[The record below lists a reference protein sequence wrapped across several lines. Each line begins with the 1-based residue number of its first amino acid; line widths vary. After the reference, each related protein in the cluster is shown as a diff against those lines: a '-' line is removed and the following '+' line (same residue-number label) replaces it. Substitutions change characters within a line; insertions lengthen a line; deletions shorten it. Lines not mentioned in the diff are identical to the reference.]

1 MAGCKTDFLCTLL
14 PEWKNQCFWCSE
26 SLDFPWEA
34 CPQPPPLLCTKKQ
47 FYPTNLYAKFACHHI
62 NKPIKNN
69 MVVLTRYTIQCS
81 KYFVSLLLFEAPTV
95 CLTFSFF
102 CFFNVSLYQT
112 RSVLCLWPFK
122 MCSSHFFFI
131 LSPSLRLS
139 FFLFFLFSWGGG
151 GEGWRRLSQ
160 LIWYT
165 RGGQPQIISYEQGGH
180 HIQQELPIKFHHLL
194 EKKWTIPNQKFI

>member
-1 MAGCKTDFLCTLL
+1 MFRKFRFSLESMPPAPSFIVHQKAIL
-14 PEWKNQCFWCSE
+14 PHQN
-26 SLDFPWEA
+26 
-34 CPQPPPLLCTKKQ
+34 
-47 FYPTNLYAKFACHHI
+47 AKFACHHI

-102 CFFNVSLYQT
+102 CFFNVSLHQT
-112 RSVLCLWPFK
+112 RSVLCFWPFK

-139 FFLFFLFSWGGG
+139 FFLFFCFLGAGRGGRG
-151 GEGWRRLSQ
+151 GEGYL
-160 LIWYT
+160 
-165 RGGQPQIISYEQGGH
+165 
-180 HIQQELPIKFHHLL
+180 
-194 EKKWTIPNQKFI
+194 N